1 MPSSDAPWVL
11 FEYPP
16 APSTTAAIATDSFKK
31 QHLDTAFSG
40 HESSGLCTAL
50 SRYFFTMQEL
60 AILVDGYEANRR
72 AIESRG
78 EGPRGSQ
85 AKHRAW
91 DNITATL
98 FAVLGIVRTPA
109 EVRKKWCDVKSAIKA
124 RDEQRDN
131 PFIAELSIPGPSNMA
146 YEELEEGTCDAI
158 RNVPSSAGSSQE
170 DGDSA
175 TGEPQQRSSSTPR
188 RRQQRRSYTSEK
200 LFT

>member
-1 MPSSDAPWVL
+1 MSANQPKRAGQPN
-11 FEYPP
+11 
-16 APSTTAAIATDSFKK
+16 
-31 QHLDTAFSG
+31 
-40 HESSGLCTAL
+40 
-50 SRYFFTMQEL
+50 FTKEEL
-60 AILVDGYEANRR
+60 AILVNGYEANRR
-72 AIESRG
+72 AMESRG

-85 AKHRAW
+85 AKQRAW

-98 FAVLGIVRTPA
+98 FAVSGIVRTPA

-175 TGEPQQRSSSTPR
+175 TSEPQQRSSSTPR
-188 RRQQRRSYTSEK
+188 RRQQRRS
-200 LFT
+200 